1 MYFDWLHKKTPE
13 NCSIDV
19 LKKSFLGRFHF
30 LEYFSITRND
40 RIFLFLRALE
50 KDYIS
55 INLCIMID
63 CKRKHTKISV
73 SMSTK
78 KVFWV
83 GFGFSNIFWLLET
96 TKFFFFLGLFKRLI
110 SASTYV
116 FWLTTQENTRK
127 LQWQCP
133 QKKFFR
139 SVSGSRICCDYS
151 KRRNFSFS

>member
-1 MYFDWLHKKTPE
+1 MYFDWLHKKTPG
-13 NCSIDV
+13 NCSDNV
-19 LKKSFLGRFHF
+19 LKKSFLGPLRV
-30 LEYFSITRND
+30 LGDVAITRNHL
-40 RIFLFLRALE
+40 IYLFPRALE

-55 INLCIMID
+55 MNLCILTD
-63 CKRKHTKISV
+63 CTRKHTKIAV

-78 KVFWV
+78 KVFCVRFW
-83 GFGFSNIFWLLET
+83 FSNIFWLLET
-96 TKFFFFLGLFKRLI
+96 TEFFFFLGLFKRLI

-116 FWLTTQENTRK
+116 FWLITQENTRK
-127 LQWQCP
+127 LQYQSP